1 MHDIVSRRGRANPPG
16 VSAVPRPAPP
26 ARVHAWGAQ
35 WPTPSGPLRLRPSPA
50 PGQHAT
56 GSTAVSREAWPLAN
70 CAPAAVVSRRP
81 REHHQ
86 VPPLPPGTPAGAM
99 RNAGARRGSACA
111 SSATVRTSPR
121 ARGAAREGCPR
132 QKHARPRARPLHMWR
147 DPTVCTR
154 GLRMKHGLAHRPS
167 APCRRPCLGW
177 APTRAIGPQW
187 PPMSQR
193 AHVYD
198 AQELLR
204 QAWPALRLA
213 APPSPS
219 RNAGPAQRQRPT
231 ARTHRL
237 CENCWAYWAAGCVC
251 DGLRRSVGLPATYAP
266 ARGVVLHSAVNH
278 QTPGSRGHLQVKCL
292 RHKRRRTIWGMS
304 NWNTNWVNTR
314 LHLHE

>member
-177 APTRAIGPQW
+177 APHARHRA
-187 PPMSQR
+187 PMATHESTG
-193 AHVYD
+193 A
-198 AQELLR
+198 
-204 QAWPALRLA
+204 RL
-213 APPSPS
+213 
-219 RNAGPAQRQRPT
+219 
-231 ARTHRL
+231 
-237 CENCWAYWAAGCVC
+237 
-251 DGLRRSVGLPATYAP
+251 
-266 ARGVVLHSAVNH
+266 
-278 QTPGSRGHLQVKCL
+278 
-292 RHKRRRTIWGMS
+292 
-304 NWNTNWVNTR
+304 
-314 LHLHE
+314 